1 MRNYLILF
9 LVVGILLFV
18 IFQVNQRVETA
29 IQYFPPDDV
38 SLIDNAETSLDKQDH
53 TVTWEVISSSNNLA
67 YLRQDVSLLYVNG
80 QFKGVLNQ
88 WKQDE
93 ENINM
98 EQTFEIKHDAL
109 LQSISFHYGE
119 LHNHSDDITSIQKM
133 TTADLH
139 LFPDEPKKAR
149 TSLSL
154 IDEQLQDHW
163 KKLMKHYELTP
174 TDYEVIPLIN
184 LIQYEEAAL
193 QGQTM
198 EATDK
203 VVGQLWEGLYKN
215 YIVPL
220 STYEDKIPIHW
231 MPVVLIAKDNSHLI
245 VLFEIEGKKH
255 LLKQNITS

>member
-9 LVVGILLFV
+9 LVVGVLLFV

-29 IQYFPPDDV
+29 IQYFPPDDEA
-38 SLIDNAETSLDKQDH
+38 LIDHAETNLDKQDH
-53 TVTWEVISSSNNLA
+53 TVTWEVMSSSSNFA

-80 QFKGVLNQ
+80 QFKGVLNK
-88 WKQDE
+88 WKQDQ
-93 ENINM
+93 ENMNM
-98 EQTFEIKHDAL
+98 EQTFDIQHDAL

-133 TTADLH
+133 TSDNLH
-139 LFPDEPKKAR
+139 LFPDEQKEA
-149 TSLSL
+149 TSLTL

-163 KKLMKHYELTP
+163 QKLMKHYEMTP
-174 TDYEVIPLIN
+174 TDYEIIPLTD
-184 LIQYEEAAL
+184 LIQYEETAL

-198 EATDK
+198 EATQK
-203 VVGQLWEGLYKN
+203 IVGQLWEGLYKN

-220 STYEDKIPIHW
+220 STSKDEIPIHW
-231 MPVVLIAKDNSHLI
+231 MPVILIAKDNSHLI

-255 LLKQNITS
+255 QLKQNISS